1 MPENFSVDYRK
12 AIVTLDSGKVLRF
25 DSPEAFETVSRA
37 WLRLGWDTKYVY
49 GFTWLGRPIIQ
60 LPEDIVAIQE
70 LIFREKPDVVVE
82 TGVAHGGS
90 LVLYASIL
98 NALGRGHVIGI
109 DVDIR
114 SHNRK
119 AIESHQLSPLISLI
133 EGDSTDEEILRAVE
147 EQIPTGSK
155 VLVILD
161 SDHSYQHVTKELESY
176 SQLMTVGDW
185 MVACDGIMRSLA
197 DAPRSQNDWEWNNP
211 ARAAEDFSRK
221 SKDFVL
227 RQAPRMFNE
236 GSISN
241 RVTYWPSAYL
251 QKVS

>member
-1 MPENFSVDYRK
+1 MPENFSVDHEK
-12 AIVTLDSGKVLRF
+12 AIVTLESGQILKF
-25 DSPEAFETVSRA
+25 DSPEAFEVVSRA
-37 WLRLGWDTKYVY
+37 WLRVGWDTKYVY

-70 LIFREKPDVVVE
+70 LIFHEKPDVVVE

-98 NALGRGHVIGI
+98 SALGHGRVVGI

-119 AIESHQLSPLISLI
+119 AIEDHPLSPLISLI
-133 EGDSTDEEILRAVE
+133 EGNSTDEQTLREVE
-147 EQIPTGSK
+147 GHIPTGSK
-155 VLVILD
+155 VLVVLD
-161 SDHSYQHVTKELESY
+161 SDHSYEHVTKELEGY
-176 SQLMTVGDW
+176 SRFMTVGDW
-185 MVACDGIMRSLA
+185 IVACDGIMQSLA
-197 DAPRSQNDWEWNNP
+197 DAPRARTDWVWNNP
-211 ARAAEDFSRK
+211 ANAAEDFARK
-221 SKDFVL
+221 SKDFIL

-251 QKVS
+251 QKIT